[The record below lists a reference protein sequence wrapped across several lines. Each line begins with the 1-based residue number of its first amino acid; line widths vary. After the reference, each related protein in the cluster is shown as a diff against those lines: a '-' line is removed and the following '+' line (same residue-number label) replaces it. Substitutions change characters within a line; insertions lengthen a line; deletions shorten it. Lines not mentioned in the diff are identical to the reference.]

1 MLASIRMLTLEVVEG
16 DQILKVNFTGLLDI
30 KSVKKR
36 EESRINP
43 RFGVLTTGST
53 VVVTFT
59 KVNDVIYQKIQ
70 RRMVLWGLWFRV
82 LISTSLL

>member
-1 MLASIRMLTLEVVEG
+1 MADSIRMLTLEVVEG

-53 VVVTFT
+53 VVTFI

-70 RRMVLWGLWFRV
+70 RRMVL
-82 LISTSLL
+82 

>member
-1 MLASIRMLTLEVVEG
+1 MVASIRMLTLEVVED
-16 DQILKVNFTGLLDI
+16 DQILKVKFTGLLDI

-53 VVVTFT
+53 VVTFIQI
-59 KVNDVIYQKIQ
+59 KGVIYQKTQ
-70 RRMVLWGLWFRV
+70 RRMIL
-82 LISTSLL
+82 

>member
-1 MLASIRMLTLEVVEG
+1 MASIRMLPLEVVEG
-16 DQILKVNFTGLLDI
+16 DQILKVKFTGLLDI

-53 VVVTFT
+53 VVTF
-59 KVNDVIYQKIQ
+59 I
-70 RRMVLWGLWFRV
+70 
-82 LISTSLL
+82 